1 MFIDLIFI
9 LLMIMAVVK
18 GLQRGLIVAVFSMIG
33 FVVGLIAAVK
43 FSTVVAAWLDDSI
56 NVSARWLP
64 FLSFVLG
71 FIVVILLVRLL
82 AKVVESTIE
91 LAMLGWVNRIGGAIM
106 YAVMYMMIFSVILFF
121 AVEMNLVD
129 QDTLDNSTTYPFIK
143 PIGPFVIDGIGTLIP
158 WFRDMFAELR
168 EFFTRLSEK
177 APLPKG
183 QQ

>member
-64 FLSFVLG
+64 FLSFVLV

>member
-9 LLMIMAVVK
+9 LLMLMAIVK
-18 GLQRGLIVAVFSMIG
+18 GLQRGLIVAVFSMVG

-43 FSTVVAAWLDDSI
+43 LSTVVAAWLDDSI

-64 FLSFVLG
+64 FISFVLV
-71 FIVVILLVRLL
+71 FIVVILLIRLL

-106 YAVMYMMIFSVILFF
+106 YAVIYILIFSVILFY
-121 AVEMNLVD
+121 AVELNLIN
-129 QDTLDNSTTYPFIK
+129 QETLDNSTTYRFIK
-143 PIGPFVIDGIGTLIP
+143 PVGPFVIDGIGSLIP

-168 EFFTRLSEK
+168 EFFARLSEK
-177 APLPKG
+177 APLPNG
-183 QQ
+183 Q

>member
-9 LLMIMAVVK
+9 LLMLMAVVK

-43 FSTVVAAWLDDSI
+43 FSTVVAAWLNDSI

-64 FLSFVLG
+64 FLSFVLV
-71 FIVVILLVRLL
+71 FIVVILLIRLL
-82 AKVVESTIE
+82 AKLVESTIE
-91 LAMLGWVNRIGGAIM
+91 LAMLGWVNKIGGAMM
-106 YAVMYMMIFSVILFF
+106 YAVIYILIFSVILFY
-121 AVEMNLVD
+121 AVELNLID
-129 QDTLDNSTTYPFIK
+129 PDTLENSTTYRFIK
-143 PIGPFVIDGIGTLIP
+143 PVGPFVIDGIGTLIP
-158 WFRDMFAELR
+158 WFRDMFEELR
-168 EFFTRLSEK
+168 DFFTRLSEK